1 MVVTQKGKIMVVD
14 DDDNFRDSLCD
25 IITDWNYEC
34 LAVNGAEAAL
44 EALRQEH
51 VDLVL
56 LDIRMPGMNGID
68 CLQEIRR
75 QYPEVRV
82 VMMTAYS
89 EQVEKAVELG
99 AITVLSKPLDVNSLL
114 NLLQERAKKSVVV
127 LLEDGPQLSLD
138 VQAMLKER
146 GLSVGIASSSSETLD
161 LVYRQSPDIVILNTV
176 LSDVNKLRAI
186 AHLRKNMASLPLIA
200 IADYEKETA
209 GLVGKGSEEKVMV
222 FFTRHLQPRELLSIL
237 GRIFEDK

>member
-1 MVVTQKGKIMVVD
+1 MVVTQKGRIMVVD

-34 LAVNGAEAAL
+34 LCASGASDAL
-44 EALRQEH
+44 EVLKKEH

-56 LDIRMPGMNGID
+56 LDIRMPGMSGVE

-75 QYPEVRV
+75 QHPEVKV

-89 EQVEKAVELG
+89 EHVEKAVELG
-99 AITVLSKPLDVNSLL
+99 ALTVLSKPLDVNSLL
-114 NLLQERAKKSVVV
+114 NLLQERAKKSIVV
-127 LLEDGPQLSLD
+127 LLEDDLQLSLD

-161 LVYRQSPDIVILNTV
+161 LVYRQSPDIVILNMV
-176 LSDVNKLRAI
+176 LSGVNKLRAI
-186 AHLRKNMASLPLIA
+186 AKLRRNIASLPLIA